1 MIYLEY
7 SFNENDNR
15 NSSRQILE
23 NIVFFL
29 FENHYKKN
37 DLIIDRSDNGNPYF
51 KNCDNLYFNGT
62 HSSDLFAVIMSDENN
77 VGIDAEKIRKRDYL
91 SIAREYFYE
100 NECKYLES
108 SLKLEIDF
116 FTIWT
121 LKESYIKMLGKTI
134 FDIKNSIEID
144 LTERIIKKADNLF
157 FSSFILDDSYIV
169 SLCYDMK
176 DKKEDDIIL
185 KLMDFNLNL
194 LFSYPYL
201 PNIDIDI

>member
-23 NIVFFL
+23 NIVFGMA
-29 FENHYKKN
+29 ENHYNKN
-37 DLIIDRSDNGNPYF
+37 DLIIDRSDNGKPYF
-51 KNCDNLYFNGT
+51 KNCDNLYLNGT